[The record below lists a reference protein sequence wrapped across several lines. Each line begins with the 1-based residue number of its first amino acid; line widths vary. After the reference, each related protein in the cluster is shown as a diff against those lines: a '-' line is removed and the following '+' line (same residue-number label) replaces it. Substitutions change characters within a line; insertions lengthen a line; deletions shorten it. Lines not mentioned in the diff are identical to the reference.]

1 MKRFSSFENSIRKNF
16 FIYIFLR
23 RLAPFICKFID
34 LEEGFSFSKQIRPLS
49 TDYCIL
55 DVGSNDGTSI
65 RMFRRYFPL
74 VKIIAVDPIT
84 TPSFKLKNAT
94 LVKTA
99 LSDKAGNRSLV
110 TPIVNGK
117 QLTQYSS
124 FYKEKMISQICSDM
138 ALLENEV
145 STIENEVS
153 FNTIDN
159 LEVTPFF
166 IKIDVEG
173 AELEVLKG
181 SLNVIK
187 KYNPVILIEIQNPKS
202 YQEIQELLSSHRYI
216 NIDPRKK
223 SADSIKKAVI
233 RKTSDFEK
241 GTNNYVWINPANP
254 ISWNFR

>member
-1 MKRFSSFENSIRKNF
+1 MKRFNSFENSIRKNF

-23 RLAPFICKFID
+23 RLAPFICKYID
-34 LEEGFSFSKQIRPLS
+34 LEEGFSFSRQICPLS
-49 TDYCIL
+49 SDFCIL

-65 RMFRRYFPL
+65 RMFRRHFPL
-74 VKIIAVDPIT
+74 VKIFAVDPIT
-84 TPSFKLKNAT
+84 TPRFKVKNLT
-94 LVKTA
+94 LIRAA
-99 LSDKAGNRSLV
+99 LSDKAGIRTLV

-138 ALLENEV
+138 ALHKTEV
-145 STIENEVS
+145 STIENQVS

-187 KYNPVILIEIQNPKS
+187 KYNPVILVEIQNDTS
-202 YQEIQELLSSHRYI
+202 YQVIKKLLSTYGYM
-216 NIDPRKK
+216 NIDPGKK
-223 SADSIKKAVI
+223 STYPTNKAAI
-233 RKTSDFEK
+233 SEISEFEQ
-241 GTNNYVWINPANP
+241 GTNNYVWINSANP
-254 ISWNFR
+254 ISWDFR

>member
-1 MKRFSSFENSIRKNF
+1 MKRFSGFENSIRKNL

-23 RLAPFICKFID
+23 RLAPFVCKFID
-34 LEEGFSFSKQIRPLS
+34 LEEGFSFSRQVRPLS
-49 TDYCIL
+49 ADFCIL

-74 VKIIAVDPIT
+74 VKILAVDPIT
-84 TPSFKLKNAT
+84 TPRFKLKNVT
-94 LVKTA
+94 LIKTA
-99 LSDKAGNRSLV
+99 LSDKAGVRALV

-138 ALLENEV
+138 ALLETEV
-145 STIENEVS
+145 STIVNEVS
-153 FNTIDN
+153 FITIDN
-159 LEVTPFF
+159 LGVTPFF

-173 AELEVLKG
+173 AESEVLRG

-187 KYNPVILIEIQNPKS
+187 KFNPVILVEIQNGQS
-202 YQEIQELLSSHRYI
+202 YQEIKELLSINGYI
-216 NIDPRKK
+216 NIDPSKK
-223 SADSIKKAVI
+223 SAGPIDKVLVNKASEFV
-233 RKTSDFEK
+233 K

-254 ISWNFR
+254 ISWDFR

>member
-23 RLAPFICKFID
+23 RLAPFICKYID

-49 TDYCIL
+49 SDFCIL

-74 VKIIAVDPIT
+74 VKIFAVDPIT
-84 TPSFKLKNAT
+84 TPRFKVKNVT
-94 LVKTA
+94 LIKAA
-99 LSDKAGNRSLV
+99 LSDKAGIRTLV

-138 ALLENEV
+138 ALYETEV
-145 STIENEVS
+145 STIVNEVS

-159 LEVTPFF
+159 LGVTPFF

-173 AELEVLKG
+173 AELEVLNG

-187 KYNPVILIEIQNPKS
+187 KYNPVILVEIQNYQS
-202 YQEIQELLSSHRYI
+202 YQEIKELLSSYGYI
-216 NIDPRKK
+216 NIDPTKK
-223 SADSIKKAVI
+223 STDSINKAAM

-241 GTNNYVWINPANP
+241 GTNNYVWINPTNP
-254 ISWNFR
+254 ISWDLR

>member
-1 MKRFSSFENSIRKNF
+1 MKRFGGFENTIRKNF

-23 RLAPFICKFID
+23 RLAPFVCKFMD

-49 TDYCIL
+49 VDYCIL

-84 TPSFKLKNAT
+84 TPRFKVKNVT
-94 LVKTA
+94 LIKTA

-138 ALLENEV
+138 KLLETEV
-145 STIENEVS
+145 STIINVVS

-159 LEVTPFF
+159 LGVTPFF

-173 AELEVLKG
+173 AELEVLQG

-187 KYNPVILIEIQNPKS
+187 RYNPVILVEIQNHKS
-202 YQEIQELLSSHRYI
+202 YQEIQELLASHGYI
-216 NIDPRKK
+216 NIDPSKK
-223 SADSIKKAVI
+223 SADPIDKVLVSKA
-233 RKTSDFEK
+233 SEFLK

-254 ISWNFR
+254 ISWDFR

>member
-1 MKRFSSFENSIRKNF
+1 MKRFSGFENTIRKNF

-23 RLAPFICKFID
+23 RLAPFVCKFID
-34 LEEGFSFSKQIRPLS
+34 LEEGFSFSKQICPLS
-49 TDYCIL
+49 ADYCIL

-74 VKIIAVDPIT
+74 VKIIAIDPIT
-84 TPSFKLKNAT
+84 TPRFKLKNVT
-94 LVKTA
+94 LIKTA

-138 ALLENEV
+138 ALLETEV
-145 STIENEVS
+145 STIANEVS
-153 FNTIDN
+153 FTTVDN
-159 LEVTPFF
+159 LGVTPFF
-166 IKIDVEG
+166 IKVDVEG

-187 KYNPVILIEIQNPKS
+187 KYNPVILVEIQNQKS
-202 YQEIQELLSSHRYI
+202 YQEIKELLSSHGYI
-216 NIDPRKK
+216 NIDPTKK
-223 SADSIKKAVI
+223 ATDSINKAAI
-233 RKTSDFEK
+233 SKTSDFEK

-254 ISWNFR
+254 TSWNFR

>member
-23 RLAPFICKFID
+23 RLAPFVCKFID

-49 TDYCIL
+49 ADYCIL

-74 VKIIAVDPIT
+74 VKIIAIDPIT
-84 TPSFKLKNAT
+84 TPRFKLKNVT
-94 LVKTA
+94 LIKRA

-138 ALLENEV
+138 ALLETEV
-145 STIENEVS
+145 STIETEVS
-153 FNTIDN
+153 FNTIDK
-159 LEVTPFF
+159 LGVAPFF

-173 AELEVLKG
+173 AELEVLMG

-187 KYNPVILIEIQNPKS
+187 KYNPVLLVEIQNYMS
-202 YQEIQELLSSHRYI
+202 YQEIKKLLSSYGYI
-216 NIDPRKK
+216 NIDPTKK
-223 SADSIKKAVI
+223 STES
-233 RKTSDFEK
+233 KTSEFEQE
-241 GTNNYVWINPANP
+241 TNNYVWVNHTNP
-254 ISWNFR
+254 ISWDFR

>member
-1 MKRFSSFENSIRKNF
+1 MKRFSGFENSIRKNF
-16 FIYIFLR
+16 FVYIFLR
-23 RLAPFICKFID
+23 RLAPFVCKFID
-34 LEEGFSFSKQIRPLS
+34 LEEGFSFSKQIRSLS
-49 TDYCIL
+49 ADYCIL
-55 DVGSNDGTSI
+55 DIGSNDGTSI

-74 VKIIAVDPIT
+74 VKIIAIDPIT
-84 TPSFKLKNAT
+84 TPKFKLKNVT
-94 LVKTA
+94 LIKTA

-138 ALLENEV
+138 ALLETEV

-159 LEVTPFF
+159 LGIAPFF

-181 SLNVIK
+181 ALNVIK
-187 KYNPVILIEIQNPKS
+187 NYNPVVLVEIQNHKS
-202 YQEIQELLSSHRYI
+202 YLEIKELLAPYGYI
-216 NIDPRKK
+216 NIDPKKK
-223 SADSIKKAVI
+223 STKSKLSK
-233 RKTSDFEK
+233 FEEEA
-241 GTNNYVWINPANP
+241 NNYVWINSINP
-254 ISWNFR
+254 ISWDFR

>member
-34 LEEGFSFSKQIRPLS
+34 LEEGFSFSKKIRPLS
-49 TDYCIL
+49 SDFSIL

-74 VKIIAVDPIT
+74 VKIFAVDPIA
-84 TPSFKLKNAT
+84 TPRFKVKNVT
-94 LVKTA
+94 LIKAA
-99 LSDKAGNRSLV
+99 LSDKAGNRTLV

-138 ALLENEV
+138 ALLETEV
-145 STIENEVS
+145 STIETEVS

-187 KYNPVILIEIQNPKS
+187 KYNPVILVEIQNQKS
-202 YQEIQELLSSHRYI
+202 YQEIKELLSSHGYI
-216 NIDPRKK
+216 NIEPTKK
-223 SADSIKKAVI
+223 STDLINQATIS
-233 RKTSDFEK
+233 KTSNFEK
-241 GTNNYVWINPANP
+241 GTNNYVWINPTNP
-254 ISWNFR
+254 ISWDFR